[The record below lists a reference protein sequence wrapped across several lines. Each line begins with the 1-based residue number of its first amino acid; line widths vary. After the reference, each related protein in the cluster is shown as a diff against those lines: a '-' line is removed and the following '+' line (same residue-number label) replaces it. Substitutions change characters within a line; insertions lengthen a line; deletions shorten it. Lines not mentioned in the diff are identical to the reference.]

1 MFKCDEPFD
10 VVIASNSGYPL
21 DQNLYQTVKGMS
33 AAHKVVK
40 EGGSIIMLSE
50 CSDGYPNHGN
60 YAEILKM
67 ADSPQA
73 LVDMINDPN
82 FAMLDQWQVQK
93 QAVIQTF
100 ADVYLYSK
108 LTDQQTKEAMLY
120 PVTEINDTLKML
132 EDKYGKDMTIG
143 VMPLGPLTIPYVE
156 S

>member
-1 MFKCDEPFD
+1 
-10 VVIASNSGYPL
+10 
-21 DQNLYQTVKGMS
+21 MS

-40 EGGSIIMLSE
+40 KGGSIIMLSE
-50 CSDGYPNHGN
+50 CSDGFPNHGN

-67 ADSPQA
+67 ADTPKA
-73 LVDMINDPN
+73 LVEMINDPN

-100 ADVYLYSK
+100 AHVYLYSK
-108 LTDQQTKEAMLY
+108 LTDQQAKDAMLH
-120 PVTEINDTLKML
+120 PVSNVEKTLKSL
-132 EDKYGKDMTIG
+132 EEKYGKDMTIG